1 MHLTSLF
8 SFFLALLSL
17 SHLAAGLKL
26 IESKSITPC
35 TNTATQNNAD
45 FTATEFNIAFTPE
58 NRTLKVNF
66 HGVSSIKGF
75 VNARIE
81 LFAYGFPAV
90 DQRFDPC
97 APGLDLQGL
106 CPMTAGPIDLQTDF
120 VEISDDVINK
130 VPGIAYNVPDI
141 DAKFRAYIYAADT
154 GSTIACFEGQLS
166 NAKTVYH
173 RTVGW
178 IVAVIAGI
186 GLVASAI
193 TSGLGHSN
201 TAAHVAANAL
211 SLFSFLQA
219 QAIIGLTSVTLPP
232 VVQAWTQNFQWSM
245 GIIHVTFIQ
254 NICTWYQRATG
265 GTPTNVL
272 NAPSTTSIQVKKR
285 SLEVMRDMLFTYP
298 NGLTKRVNNEPTVGE
313 TINNIVLRGIERV
326 AYRAQMEVTNVFMT
340 GLLFFVIFVTFVVL
354 LVTAFKGFCEIAAKK
369 GWMKSDKFQDFRNG
383 WKIVMRGIL
392 FRLTLIGFPQMAILC
407 LWEFTQIDS
416 PAIVV
421 LAVVMLLSVVGSLGW
436 AAFKVINLAKKSV
449 EMHKNPAYILYS
461 DPSALNKWGF
471 LYVQYRA
478 TAYYCVVPLLA
489 YILIKSMFIG
499 LAQKAPY
506 VQAIA
511 LLVIELGVLVG
522 VAILR
527 PWMDKKTNIF
537 NISIAAVNF
546 FNVILLLF
554 FSEIFKLPGLVVG
567 IMGVAFFVINAVFAL
582 ILLILVLI
590 ASGYAIL
597 SKNPDTRYQPMRD
610 DRGSFIKSHTQLT
623 TELDALGATARGEGK
638 FNEFEDDSTSLSG
651 QSNTRTPI
659 DTRSANDQHH
669 PGQGYPNRPVHS
681 PVDPSVPLFPSSAST
696 HSAHSQRTNM
706 PSQYQQPSFQDSA
719 SVHSSSYS
727 RQNPSPAPGGY
738 NASPYPRTGSANPHT
753 ARAQNNASPWQ
764 RGAGYD

>member
-1 MHLTSLF
+1 MHLTPLLSFIFALF
-8 SFFLALLSL
+8 SF
-17 SHLAAGLKL
+17 SHLASALKL
-26 IESKSITPC
+26 IESKSLTPC
-35 TNTATQNNAD
+35 ANTADENNAD
-45 FTATEFNIAFTPE
+45 FTATLFNIAFTPE
-58 NRTLKVNF
+58 NRTLQVQF
-66 HGVSSIKGF
+66 LGVSSIKGF
-75 VNARIE
+75 VTARVE
-81 LFAYGFPAV
+81 LFAYGYRAL
-90 DQRFDPC
+90 DQDFDPC
-97 APGLDLQGL
+97 VPGLDLGGL
-106 CPMTAGPIDLQTDF
+106 CPMSAGNIKLKTNILD
-120 VEISDDVINK
+120 VSDDVINK
-130 VPGIAYNVPDI
+130 IPGIAYNVPDI
-141 DAKFRAYIYAADT
+141 DAKFRAYIYKADT
-154 GSTIACFEGQLS
+154 HDTIACFEGQLS

-178 IVAVIAGI
+178 VVAVIAGI

-219 QAIIGLTSVTLPP
+219 QAMIGLTSVTLPP

-245 GIIHVTFIQ
+245 GIIRVTFIQ

-265 GTPTNVL
+265 GTPTSVL
-272 NAPSTTSIQVKKR
+272 SSLKTTSVQVKKR
-285 SLEVMRDMLFTYP
+285 SMDVLNHVLISHD
-298 NGLTKRVNNEPTVGE
+298 GLVKRVNNDPSVGE
-313 TINNIVLRGIERV
+313 TIHNVVVRGIERV
-326 AYRAQMEVTNVFMT
+326 GFKARMEKTNIFMT
-340 GLLFFVIFVTFVVL
+340 GLLFFVLFVTFVVL
-354 LVTAFKGFCEIAAKK
+354 LVAAFKGFCELAAKN

-392 FRLTLIGFPQMAILC
+392 FRLTLIGFPQMSILC
-407 LWEFTQIDS
+407 LWEFTQADS

-421 LAVVMLLSVVGSLGW
+421 LAVFMLLSVIGSLSW
-436 AAFKVINLAKKSV
+436 AAFKVISLAKKSV

-506 VQAIA
+506 VQAIS
-511 LLVIELGVLVG
+511 LLIIELAVLVG
-522 VAILR
+522 VSILR

-567 IMGVAFFVINAVFAL
+567 VMGVAFFVINAVFAL

-590 ASGYAIL
+590 ASGYAIM

-610 DRGSFIKSHTQLT
+610 DRGSFIKSQTQLT

-638 FNEFEDDSTSLSG
+638 FNEFEDDSTSISG
-651 QSNTRTPI
+651 QSNGRTPV
-659 DTRSANDQHH
+659 DTRSAHDQQ
-669 PGQGYPNRPVHS
+669 GQGFPNNRPPHS
-681 PVDPSVPLFPSSAST
+681 PVDPSVPLFPSSGST
-696 HSAHSQRTNM
+696 HSSHSQR
-706 PSQYQQPSFQDSA
+706 PGGPQHYQPPAYHDA
-719 SVHSSSYS
+719 SSI
-727 RQNPSPAPGGY
+727 NPSPYTRSHNISPTPGGY
-738 NASPYPRTGSANPHT
+738 NASPFPRTGSANPH
-753 ARAQNNASPWQ
+753 ANRQQNNASPWQ